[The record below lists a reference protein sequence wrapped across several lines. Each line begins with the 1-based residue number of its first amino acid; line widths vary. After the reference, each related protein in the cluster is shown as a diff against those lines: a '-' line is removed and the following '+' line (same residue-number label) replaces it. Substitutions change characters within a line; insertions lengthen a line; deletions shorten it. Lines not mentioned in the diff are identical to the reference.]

1 MLVQWTQKK
10 TGCDVPRK
18 YGTMEIQRLC
28 FFPSLLAH
36 LLLVYSVIFLWLSQK
51 RLMQIACHNYNCF
64 FFSKGDILHVS
75 YFLIWSYDCYLT
87 WNYTKKLVCQSTKEA
102 LNSAANACNT
112 GGKRSVSPLESCI
125 ICSAVTSWNRTR
137 LSMYTADFPECWVE
151 KWCWLK

>member
-1 MLVQWTQKK
+1 MLVQWTQIK

-36 LLLVYSVIFLWLSQK
+36 LLLVCSVIFLWLSQK
-51 RLMQIACHNYNCF
+51 RLMQIARHNYNCF
-64 FFSKGDILHVS
+64 FFQRWHFTCILFPVMVIG
-75 YFLIWSYDCYLT
+75 LLLNI
-87 WNYTKKLVCQSTKEA
+87 KLY
-102 LNSAANACNT
+102 LNSAANAHNT
-112 GGKRSVSPLESCI
+112 GGKCSVSPLESCI
-125 ICSAVTSWNRTR
+125 ICSAVTSQNWTR